1 MAENYEVFGLTKEET
16 EKLKDFKPTLNL
28 SNLNVNESKRL
39 LILDDKPREVE
50 VDDPKAAGKKKK
62 ELVIEGVDKDNGLQV
77 TVWLSAKSLRM
88 EFLKVYNKQNTL
100 KNKHV
105 IVGVR
110 EYDHPKYKKVKAYT
124 VQEDTNKE

>member
-1 MAENYEVFGLTKEET
+1 MEANEVFGLTKEET
-16 EKLKDFKPTLNL
+16 AKLKDFKPTLNL
-28 SNLNVNESKRL
+28 GNLKVNESVRL
-39 LILDDKPREVE
+39 QILDDKPREVE
-50 VDDPKAAGKKKK
+50 VDDQKTKGAKKK
-62 ELVIEGVDKDNGLQV
+62 ELVIEAVDKSNGLQV

-88 EFLKVYNKQNTL
+88 EFLKIYTKNNTL

-124 VQEDTNKE
+124 VQEDANKE